1 MCWRSFH
8 NRLPL
13 ALCVAVA
20 CLLTTACGTGI
31 EVTEHVGE
39 KDVRKA
45 IEQAGANQSRVTLN
59 AFVDSVPAWHQGKL
73 FRVVDNQ
80 ARLLFARSRDFD
92 IDTVQLAGHTLSF
105 QGYDTGDI
113 YDNRNSVNLIFKDTD
128 GGKTY
133 VYRTGKTIDEFSP
146 SFSIP
151 MLVDM
156 DMVNHIARQ
165 VVGNDYYIR
174 TPIWY
179 DRQSEQMRDGRHF
192 IKVHIDSLLPGNA
205 VMPLRVLFTTID
217 NNERAMVWVS
227 DNASTM
233 RGRDFDALFDA
244 VDPHLFYTT
253 ISDENWERITR
264 AQVVE
269 GMTKEECRLALG
281 NPKHIN
287 ESADQSGLRE
297 YWYYDGG
304 AYLFFVNGVLR
315 QFRK

>member
-8 NRLPL
+8 NHLPL

-45 IEQAGANQSRVTLN
+45 IEHAEANQSRVTLN

-80 ARLLFARSRDFD
+80 ARLLFARSQDFD

-113 YDNRNSVNLIFKDTD
+113 YDNRNTVNLIFNDTD

-133 VYRTGKTIDEFSP
+133 VYRTGKTIDEFSS

-165 VVGNDYYIR
+165 VAGNDYYIR

-179 DRQSEQMRDGRHF
+179 DRHSEQMRDGRHF
-192 IKVHIDSLLPGNA
+192 IKVHIDSVLPGNA

-227 DNASTM
+227 DNVSTM

-244 VDPHLFYTT
+244 VDPHSFYAT
-253 ISDENWERITR
+253 ISDDNWERITR

-287 ESADQSGLRE
+287 EIAEQSGLLE

-304 AYLFFVNGVLR
+304 AYLFFVNGLLQR
-315 QFRK
+315 FRK

>member
-8 NRLPL
+8 NHLPL

-45 IEQAGANQSRVTLN
+45 IEHAEANQSRVTLN

-113 YDNRNSVNLIFKDTD
+113 YDNRNTVNLIFNDTD

-133 VYRTGKTIDEFSP
+133 VYRTGKIIDEFSS

-165 VVGNDYYIR
+165 VAGNDYYIR

-179 DRQSEQMRDGRHF
+179 DRHSEQMRDGRHF
-192 IKVHIDSLLPGNA
+192 IKVHIDSVLPGNA

-227 DNASTM
+227 DNVSTM

-244 VDPHLFYTT
+244 VDPHSFYAT
-253 ISDENWERITR
+253 ISDDNWERITR

-287 ESADQSGLRE
+287 EIAEQSGLLE

-304 AYLFFVNGVLR
+304 AYLFFVNGLLQR
-315 QFRK
+315 FRK

>member
-1 MCWRSFH
+1 MRWRSFH
-8 NRLPL
+8 NSLPL

-31 EVTEHVGE
+31 ELTEHVGE

-45 IEQAGANQSRVTLN
+45 IEHAGANQSRVTLKTY
-59 AFVDSVPAWHQGKL
+59 VDSVPAWHQGKL

-80 ARLLFARSRDFD
+80 VRLLFARSQDFD
-92 IDTVQLAGHTLSF
+92 IDTVPLAGHTLSF

-113 YDNRNSVNLIFKDTD
+113 YDNRNTVNLIFKDTD

-133 VYRTGKTIDEFSP
+133 VYRTGKTIDEFSS

-165 VVGNDYYIR
+165 VAGNDYYIR

-192 IKVHIDSLLPGNA
+192 IKVHIDSVLPGNA
-205 VMPLRVLFTTID
+205 VMPLRVLFTTVD
-217 NNERAMVWVS
+217 NNEKAMVWVS

-244 VDPHLFYTT
+244 VDPHQFYTT
-253 ISDENWERITR
+253 ISDDNWERITK

-269 GMTKEECRLALG
+269 GMTKEECRLSLG
-281 NPKHIN
+281 TPKHIN

-304 AYLFFVNGVLR
+304 AYLFFVNGLLR